1 MMAEIGRPTI
11 RTPEMIEEIIER
23 MEEGE
28 SLRKICEDE
37 HMPHRRNVER
47 WLADDPA
54 FAAIY
59 ARARESQ
66 ADLILEKMTRIED
79 DALQGSVEAAAA
91 SAVLNNQ
98 RWRAKVLAPKR
109 YGDRQIVSG
118 DKDADPVQVEAKTDY
133 SRLSVEELRTLMALA
148 EKAAITQE
156 R

>member
-1 MMAEIGRPTI
+1 MAEIGRPTI

-23 MEEGE
+23 IANGE
-28 SLRKICEDE
+28 SLRKVCEDD
-37 HMPHRRNVER
+37 HLPTRQTVDN
-47 WLADDPA
+47 WLIADPA
-54 FAAIY
+54 FLSRY
-59 ARARESQ
+59 TRARESQ

-109 YGDRQIVSG
+109 YGDRQIIAG
-118 DKDADPVQVEAKTDY
+118 DKDAPVQVESKVDY

-148 EKAAITQE
+148 EKAAIA
-156 R
+156 RD